1 MEDRASSKRLFL
13 LEGRTDKII
22 VEAVLERLRISNVD
36 LVNCN
41 GIKNLLNDLPALIK
55 ESDMR
60 SIGIIVDAN
69 NSLERRWQSIR
80 DKLIRSDLEIELP
93 KTPYHSGTVQEFGDQ
108 VIGIWVMPDNQK
120 SGVLEDFV
128 SELIPDSDIWKLA
141 CDFVKNVKDKGIRV
155 SESKSKV
162 YAWLSIVAP
171 GMRMGRAFTAFKT
184 DKLELDNENYKN
196 FENWIKALC
205 E

>member
-1 MEDRASSKRLFL
+1 MEDAASSKRLFL
-13 LEGRTDKII
+13 LEGRTDWII
-22 VEAVLERLRISNVD
+22 VEAVLERLRILNVN

-41 GIKNLLNDLPALIK
+41 GIENLLNDLPALIK

-60 SIGIIVDAN
+60 SIGIIVDAS
-69 NSLERRWQSIR
+69 NSLEQRWQSIR

-93 KTPYHSGTVQEFGDQ
+93 KTPCHCGTVQEFGDQ

-120 SGVLEDFV
+120 SGVLEDFFA
-128 SELIPDSDIWKLA
+128 ELIPKDDVWELA
-141 CDFVKNVKDKGIRV
+141 CDFVERAMGKGIPV
-155 SESKSKV
+155 NESKSKV

-171 GMRMGRAFTAFKT
+171 GMQMGTAFKANKIEFDT
-184 DKLELDNENYKN
+184 TNYKN

-205 E
+205 G

>member
-1 MEDRASSKRLFL
+1 MKDTDSPKRLFL
-13 LEGRTDKII
+13 LEGKTDEII
-22 VEAVLERLRISNVD
+22 VSAVMETLRIQNVQFE
-36 LVNCN
+36 VCS
-41 GIKNLLNDLPALIK
+41 GIRNLLNDLPALIK

-69 NSLERRWQSIR
+69 ESLETRWESIR

-93 KTPYHSGTVQEFGDQ
+93 KTPCHCGTVQEFGDQ

-120 SGVLEDFV
+120 SGVLEDFFA
-128 SELIPDSDIWKLA
+128 ELIPKDDVWELA
-141 CDFVKNVKDKGIRV
+141 CDFVERAMDKGIPV
-155 SESKSKV
+155 NESKSKV

-171 GMRMGRAFTAFKT
+171 GMQMGTAFKANKIEFDT
-184 DKLELDNENYKN
+184 TNYKN

-205 E
+205 G

>member
-1 MEDRASSKRLFL
+1 MLKEL
-13 LEGRTDKII
+13 LIR
-22 VEAVLERLRISNVD
+22 
-36 LVNCN
+36 
-41 GIKNLLNDLPALIK
+41 IK

-80 DKLIRSDLEIELP
+80 DKLIRSEFEVELP
-93 KTPYHSGTVQEFGDQ
+93 RMPYHQGTIQGFGNQ

-120 SGVLEDFV
+120 CGVLEDFV
-128 SELIPDSDIWKLA
+128 TELIPKDDVWELA
-141 CDFVKNVKDKGIRV
+141 CDFVERAKDKGIQI
-155 SESKSKV
+155 SESKSQV

-171 GMRMGRAFTAFKT
+171 GMRMGTAFKAN
-184 DKLELDNENYKN
+184 KLELDNENYKN

>member
-1 MEDRASSKRLFL
+1 MGDKASSRRLFL
-13 LEGRTDKII
+13 LEGKTDKII
-22 VEAVLERLRISNVD
+22 VEAVLERLRISNVELED
-36 LVNCN
+36 CN
-41 GIKNLLNDLPALIK
+41 GIENLLNDLPALIK
-55 ESDMR
+55 ESEMR
-60 SIGIIVDAN
+60 GIGIIVDAN

-93 KTPYHSGTVQEFGDQ
+93 KTPHHHGTVQEFGDQ

-128 SELIPDSDIWKLA
+128 AELIPENDIWKLA
-141 CDFVKNVKDKGIRV
+141 CGFVESVRDKGIRV
-155 SESKSKV
+155 NESKSRV

-171 GMRMGRAFTAFKT
+171 GTQMGTAFKA
-184 DKLELDNENYKN
+184 DKIELDNENYKN
-196 FENWIKALC
+196 FENWIKTLC